1 MFDQKMY
8 VTPAEKHSLVKT
20 ISFCIYLMDSERSNI
35 NVLLKKELP
44 RLDQIFSTVQ
54 YVPLFGDMQTYPFDS
69 VIKKS
74 KNFDPSNWPKSMA
87 ARSNQDFH
95 PQVPMSINHYHYY
108 GSTKNKHWGFESTCN
123 LTNYRLPSF
132 SVGLRIFA
140 KRTGVSFLNW
150 RSSKIR
156 WISRQLRRT

>member
-1 MFDQKMY
+1 MKDWPGVKGYEDFLKKVVTTSLHMFDQKMY

-95 PQVPMSINHYHYY
+95 PQVPISYYYY
-108 GSTKNKHWGFESTCN
+108 GSTENKHCF
-123 LTNYRLPSF
+123 
-132 SVGLRIFA
+132 
-140 KRTGVSFLNW
+140 
-150 RSSKIR
+150 
-156 WISRQLRRT
+156 

>member
-1 MFDQKMY
+1 MKDWPGVKGYEDFLKKVVTTSLHMFDQKMY

-20 ISFCIYLMDSERSNI
+20 ISFCIYLMDTERSNI

-74 KNFDPSNWPKSMA
+74 TNFDPSNWPKSMA

-95 PQVPMSINHYHYY
+95 PQVTMSINYYY
-108 GSTKNKHWGFESTCN
+108 GS
-123 LTNYRLPSF
+123 LY
-132 SVGLRIFA
+132 
-140 KRTGVSFLNW
+140 
-150 RSSKIR
+150 
-156 WISRQLRRT
+156 

>member
-1 MFDQKMY
+1 MKDWPGVKGYEDFLKKVVTTSLHMFDQKMY

-20 ISFCIYLMDSERSNI
+20 ISFCIYLMDTERSNI

-54 YVPLFGDMQTYPFDS
+54 YVPPFGDMQTYPFDS

-95 PQVPMSINHYHYY
+95 TQVPISYY
-108 GSTKNKHWGFESTCN
+108 YSQHW
-123 LTNYRLPSF
+123 LLKPW
-132 SVGLRIFA
+132 I
-140 KRTGVSFLNW
+140 KRP
-150 RSSKIR
+150 R
-156 WISRQLRRT
+156 WV